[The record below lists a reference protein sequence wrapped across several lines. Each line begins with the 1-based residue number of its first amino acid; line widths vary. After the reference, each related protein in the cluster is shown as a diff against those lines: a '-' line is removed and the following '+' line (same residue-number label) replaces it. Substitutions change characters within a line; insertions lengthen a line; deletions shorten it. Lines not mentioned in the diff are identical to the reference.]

1 MYKHA
6 IAVFTATSAVLMTA
20 AGPGA
25 AEVAPSPA
33 ETAAGP
39 AACSNHDVISINVSP
54 PPPLTGT
61 VTATDVRAFVES
73 LVGATPPGQ
82 LATPQPGASALP
94 GTSVLPDVAALPDV
108 SALPELAPSG
118 LPDSVPSV
126 TPGLP
131 SFITPTPTPSSA
143 AAALSPAES
152 LVNEIMSRAIACVNG
167 TPMPASAAPYAPL
180 IDTAGLTRLF
190 EQLLGT
196 PAACAAPGPAATPA
210 PTPTPSSL
218 LAALGVDRVLGALT
232 TGTVAC
238 QNPAADPA
246 AVPAP
251 GPADTAPSSRSFLDT
266 LGVTNLLK
274 GITGS

>member
-33 ETAAGP
+33 EAAASP

-82 LATPQPGASALP
+82 LATPQPSASVLP
-94 GTSVLPDVAALPDV
+94 GTSVLPDV
-108 SALPELAPSG
+108 SALPGLAPSG

-143 AAALSPAES
+143 AAAALSPAET

-196 PAACAAPGPAATPA
+196 PAACGTPSPAATPA
-210 PTPTPSSL
+210 PTPTPTSL

-238 QNPAADPA
+238 QDPAADPA

-274 GITGS
+274 GIIGS